1 MNEFNIPKPDA
12 GWNKKI
18 VRSVEDIEGSIH
30 FEKIYTEWRIVDLY
44 HNKEES
50 MEIISRKLKISTYKI
65 SKVASYFAENGS
77 LPSFKKIKSQKIWP
91 SSKDIEEFLIER
103 YTRYDEIAP
112 DWLTFFERFCSEF
125 PESSSVSFSYFQ
137 RRMRE
142 DFNIKSLSFSQKR
155 SNLSFEDESLL
166 VYAYNNILMDLYLDD
181 KKVLYYDSCS
191 F

>member
-1 MNEFNIPKPDA
+1 MWRYP
-12 GWNKKI
+12 
-18 VRSVEDIEGSIH
+18 RH
-30 FEKIYTEWRIVDLY
+30 FERIYKEWRIVDLY
-44 HNKEES
+44 HNKEEDG
-50 MEIISRKLKISTYKI
+50 ITIARKLKISQAHV
-65 SKVASYFAENGS
+65 SNVAAYFAQTGS
-77 LPSFKKIKSQKIWP
+77 LPSFKKVQSQKIWP

-155 SNLSFEDESLL
+155 SNLSFDDESLL